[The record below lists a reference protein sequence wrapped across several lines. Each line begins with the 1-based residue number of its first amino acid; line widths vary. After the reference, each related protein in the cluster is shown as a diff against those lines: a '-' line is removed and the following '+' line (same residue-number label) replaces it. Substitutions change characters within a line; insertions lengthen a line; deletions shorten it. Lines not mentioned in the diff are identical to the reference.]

1 MSPPGSV
8 CGVGEGTGLQEALAQ
23 PLTHQETINRQTLN
37 LSAN

>member
-8 CGVGEGTGLQEALAQ
+8 CGVGEGAGLQEALAQ